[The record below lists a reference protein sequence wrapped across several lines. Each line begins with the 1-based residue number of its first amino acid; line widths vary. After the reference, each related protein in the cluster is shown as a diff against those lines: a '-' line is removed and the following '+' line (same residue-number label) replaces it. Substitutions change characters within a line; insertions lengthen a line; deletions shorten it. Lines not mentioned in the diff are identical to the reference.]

1 MYVLYPYADSP
12 GMQKRPSG
20 HGGRDKKKRATARV
34 GEKSRRERKK
44 KIKEQDV
51 EEINTKIKVGLWKE
65 QAICLLRSLKT

>member
-1 MYVLYPYADSP
+1 MCMYYTHTL
-12 GMQKRPSG
+12 
-20 HGGRDKKKRATARV
+20 TAQECRSAPL
-34 GEKSRRERKK
+34 GTEAETKRRERLPEWEKKAGGKGK